1 MTEPVYGVFLL
12 PDPATSAAVS
22 TITFCVERQ
31 FGFVSAGRFPPHAT
45 LAGSVPIR
53 ASVSA
58 IVAALD
64 GVLLGRAGFTVH
76 NRGIARHGAAVTYDV
91 SSVPGGARNE
101 PLVALAADVNAALAP
116 LAHEIDAYLV
126 APFDAAGFRA
136 HLSLASHEMHTRA
149 EVADDVEAFV
159 RAVPAPT
166 VPASFPAE
174 RVALFEFRSAGWDG
188 HWWETLT
195 WRHLRTWA
203 LGAPGASGVPGASGA
218 SGASPA

>member
-22 TITFCVERQ
+22 HITFCVERQ

-53 ASVSA
+53 ASVPS
-58 IVAALD
+58 IVGALD
-64 GVLLGRAGFTVH
+64 AVLRGRPGFVVH
-76 NRGIARHGAAVTYDV
+76 NAGITRHGAAVTYDV

-126 APFDAAGFRA
+126 APFDADRFRA
-136 HLSLASHEMHTRA
+136 HLSLASHEMHTRV
-149 EVADDVEAFV
+149 EVADDVEGFV
-159 RAVPAPT
+159 RAVPAPA
-166 VPASFPAE
+166 VPVSFPAE
-174 RVALFEFRSAGWDG
+174 RVALYEFRSAGWDG

-203 LGAPGASGVPGASGA
+203 LTG
-218 SGASPA
+218 PAR